1 MVQDIYPHKL
11 HNEFDPNIQATQKDV
26 LLCIVNGK
34 ILIHLN
40 CFENKEVV
48 FPKVSDIQVENVEYR
63 YLFSIDSTKYFL
75 CDMRLEDNQIP
86 SG

>member
-11 HNEFDPNIQATQKDV
+11 HNEFDPNIHATQKDV

-48 FPKVSDIQVENVEYR
+48 FPKVKEIQIHSEYR

-75 CDMRLEDNQIP
+75 CDM
-86 SG
+86 

>member
-34 ILIHLN
+34 IFN
-40 CFENKEVV
+40 SFK
-48 FPKVSDIQVENVEYR
+48 
-63 YLFSIDSTKYFL
+63 LF
-75 CDMRLEDNQIP
+75 
-86 SG
+86 

>member
-11 HNEFDPNIQATQKDV
+11 HNEFDPNVQATQKDV

-40 CFENKEVV
+40 CLYKKIEGIN
-48 FPKVSDIQVENVEYR
+48 PRLLLCSTLIDLASIQ
-63 YLFSIDSTKYFL
+63 YFL
-75 CDMRLEDNQIP
+75 QPDLHSSQQLLC
-86 SG
+86 SYVKV